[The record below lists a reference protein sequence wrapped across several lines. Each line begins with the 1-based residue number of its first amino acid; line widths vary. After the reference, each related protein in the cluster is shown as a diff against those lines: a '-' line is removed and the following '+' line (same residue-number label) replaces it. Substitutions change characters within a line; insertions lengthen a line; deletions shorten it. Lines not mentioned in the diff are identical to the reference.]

1 MDFDVQNH
9 LRSRALRSADHFRV
23 GPFVVNYSPE
33 RSNPFY
39 NYAIP
44 DDRATPSAEDVAAL
58 VEAFHARDRVP
69 RLEYLPVCAPEVEPV
84 LLAAG
89 FAAENR
95 AAVMVCS
102 AHTLLLPPP
111 VDDGVRLQ
119 EPREDAEF
127 LAVAGVQHLG
137 YGESGPLDPGSAA
150 RLRGTADGGGVVV
163 LATAADGSPVGGG
176 ICTPPSDGLT
186 ELAGLA
192 VDTGHRRRGI
202 GAAVSARLTG
212 TALARGCRLV
222 WLEPGEPAI
231 GRMYARIGYRVVG
244 EKLNIRLRQSR

>member
-23 GPFVVNYSPE
+23 GPFVVNHNPE
-33 RSNPFY
+33 RSNPFF

-44 DDRATPSAEDVAAL
+44 DDRATPSAEDVADL
-58 VEAFHARDRVP
+58 VEAFRARDRVP
-69 RLEYLPVCAPEVEPV
+69 RLEYLPVCSPEVEPA

-102 AHTLLLPPP
+102 ADTLLPPLP
-111 VDDGVRLQ
+111 VDGVRLR

-137 YGESGPLDPGSAA
+137 YGGSGPPDPGSAA
-150 RLRGTADGGGVVV
+150 RLRSTADSGGVVV
-163 LATAADGSPVGGG
+163 LATTDDGTPAGGG

-192 VDTGHRRRGI
+192 VDAGHRRRGI
-202 GAAVSARLTG
+202 GAAVSARLTDS
-212 TALARGCRLV
+212 ALARGCRLV

-231 GRMYARIGYRVVG
+231 GRMYARIGYRTVG
-244 EKLNIRLRQSR
+244 EKLNIRLRQNG